1 MKYLK
6 EDYVPQFVWS
16 GVQYPLCILTR
27 WPKSKRS
34 EVVPA
39 VSWENEAIDPLFPFH
54 GPWGLNQVD
63 MIQKFTLHRLRVQW
77 KSLEPTLDY
86 EYWML
91 VEQFSMGSTSDCLEL
106 FSFKSTRL
114 DLVSTR
120 LSSSL
125 NFDSISL
132 LAVTAFFVRYQYQCE
147 FNFLLRN
154 HRPK

>member
-1 MKYLK
+1 MLRS
-6 EDYVPQFVWS
+6 VWS
-16 GVQYPLCILTR
+16 VAQPQRSISSLHLDSSTEIQKIWSST
-27 WPKSKRS
+27 SSVMEKRS
-34 EVVPA
+34 NWSLVSFPWPMGPEPSRHDSKIHTSSLAGA
-39 VSWENEAIDPLFPFH
+39 V
-54 GPWGLNQVD
+54 
-63 MIQKFTLHRLRVQW
+63 